1 MAFNVEYGE
10 GLPKGR
16 LVPMY
21 LTEEGDLFPVLF
33 ASEEQMDI
41 VATMI
46 GIGMEHKVV
55 VDTKTQINPTNERL
69 SVHNLKTK
77 QIL

>member
-1 MAFNVEYGE
+1 MAFNVDYGK

-33 ASEEQMDI
+33 ASEEQMDL

-55 VDTKTQINPTNERL
+55 VDTRTQINATTERL
-69 SVHNLKTK
+69 AVYNLKSK
-77 QIL
+77 KIL

>member
-1 MAFNVEYGE
+1 MAFNVHYGE

-21 LTEEGDLFPVLF
+21 LTEEGDLFPVIF
-33 ASEEQMDI
+33 SSKEQMDV

-46 GIGMEHKVV
+46 SIGMEHKVV
-55 VDTKTQINPTNERL
+55 VDTKTQINSPTERL
-69 SVHNLKTK
+69 SIYNLKTQK
-77 QIL
+77 KL

>member
-1 MAFNVEYGE
+1 MAFNIQYGE

-21 LTEEGDLFPVLF
+21 LTEEGDLFPVAF
-33 ASEEQMDI
+33 KSAEQMET

-46 GIGMEHKVV
+46 GIAMEHRVV
-55 VDTKTQINPTNERL
+55 VDTRTRINSPTARI
-69 SVHNLKTK
+69 SVIGIEK
-77 QIL
+77 

>member
-1 MAFNVEYGE
+1 MAFNVQYGE

-21 LTEEGDLFPVLF
+21 LTEEGDLFPVIF
-33 ASEEQMDI
+33 SSKEQMDT

-46 GIGMEHKVV
+46 GIAMEHKVV
-55 VDTKTQINPTNERL
+55 VDTKTQINTPTERL
-69 SVHNLKTK
+69 SIYNLKTQK
-77 QIL
+77 KL